1 MLVGGGAGDADA
13 GAVGVGHG
21 AEDVRGFTVAV
32 GGGHDL
38 ERGGADGDDL
48 VVAAGGEILG
58 DGGGG
63 GVVAGGVEADQLDGF
78 PLDEAGLGQAFDD
91 ALGGVVEQGG
101 GGELEE
107 GDARDVRGACGFF
120 WRRPRSEQRRMPEAA
135 AMSARPSQRCLRLR
149 SMV

>member
-1 MLVGGGAGDADA
+1 
-13 GAVGVGHG
+13 
-21 AEDVRGFTVAV
+21 VRGFTVAV

-38 ERGGADGDDL
+38 KGGGADGDDL

-107 GDARDVRGACGFF
+107 GDAREVRGGLWLFLAAAEVGA
-120 WRRPRSEQRRMPEAA
+120 EEDAGAA